1 VTSPLRIAFVPGVT
15 LTKWTR
21 AWEERRRGTPLE
33 FVPTDDPA
41 GALTRDEAD
50 VAFARLPLASDGL
63 SVIRLYSE
71 AHVVVVSAD
80 DPIKAMDEVVLAD
93 LDGYT
98 LHDPF
103 AVVEDTIA
111 LVAAGVGAVVL
122 PHAIARAHARKDL
135 ISRPVTDAPETDI
148 AIAWLEDAETPDI
161 EEFVGIVRGRSANSS
176 RGSSA
181 PAAAV
186 AAPEAKP
193 AKGGPVKQKQNAGG
207 KAVSKRKPYAN
218 SGTNEFK
225 NRSGS
230 PNSPKAR
237 AARKR
242 KGR

>member
-1 VTSPLRIAFVPGVT
+1 MTSPLRIAFVPGVT

-21 AWEERRRGTPLE
+21 TWEERRRGTPLE

-41 GALTRDEAD
+41 GALTREEAD
-50 VAFARLPLASDGL
+50 VAFARLPIATGGL

-71 AHVVVVSAD
+71 THVVVASAD

-98 LHDPF
+98 LHDP
-103 AVVEDTIA
+103 AGVVDDTIA

-135 ISRPVTDAPETDI
+135 VSRPVTDAPETEI

-176 RGSSA
+176 RGSSTAA
-181 PAAAV
+181 PV
-186 AAPEAKP
+186 TAAPEKKA
-193 AKGGPVKQKQNAGG
+193 AKGAPKEKQNSGG

>member
-1 VTSPLRIAFVPGVT
+1 MTSPLRIAFVPGVT

-21 AWEERRRGTPLE
+21 TWEERRRETPLE

-41 GALTRDEAD
+41 GALIRLEAD
-50 VAFARLPLASDGL
+50 VAFARLPIVTDGL
-63 SVIRLYSE
+63 SIIRLYSE
-71 AHVVVVSAD
+71 AHVVVASSD
-80 DPIKAMDEVVLAD
+80 DPLKAMDEVVLAD
-93 LDGYT
+93 LEGYT
-98 LHDPF
+98 LHDP
-103 AVVEDTIA
+103 AGVVDDTIA
-111 LVAAGVGAVVL
+111 LVVAGVGAVIL

-135 ISRPVTDAPETDI
+135 ISRPVIDALETDI

-181 PAAAV
+181 PAVVV
-186 AAPEAKP
+186 ATPESKP
-193 AKGGPVKQKQNAGG
+193 TRGEPRQKQNSGG

>member
-1 VTSPLRIAFVPGVT
+1 MTSPLRIAFVPGVT

-21 AWEERRRGTPLE
+21 TWEERRRGTPLE

-50 VAFARLPLASDGL
+50 VAFARLPIVTDGL

-71 AHVVVVSAD
+71 AHVLVVSAD
-80 DPIKAMDEVVLAD
+80 DAIKAMDEVVLAD
-93 LDGYT
+93 LEGYT
-98 LHDPF
+98 LHDP
-103 AVVEDTIA
+103 AGNVDDTIA
-111 LVAAGVGAVVL
+111 LVAAGVGAVIL

-148 AIAWLEDAETPDI
+148 AIAWLEDAETADI

-181 PAAAV
+181 AAPVA
-186 AAPEAKP
+186 AAPEKKA
-193 AKGGPVKQKQNAGG
+193 AKGAPKEKQNSGG